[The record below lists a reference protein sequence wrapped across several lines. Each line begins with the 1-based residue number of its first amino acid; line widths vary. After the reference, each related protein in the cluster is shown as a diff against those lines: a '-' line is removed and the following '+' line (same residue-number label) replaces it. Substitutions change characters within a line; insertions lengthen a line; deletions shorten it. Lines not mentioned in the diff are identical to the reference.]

1 MKLSDQIKKIK
12 DVGIDIGSIINYKNC
27 YTNSSN
33 LELFSMLV
41 DGFELY
47 GDGVSVVGRRITDGT
62 IDGNYTAIS
71 IDRVVKQR

>member
-27 YTNSSN
+27 YTNPSN

-41 DGFELY
+41 DGFELCS
-47 GDGVSVVGRRITDGT
+47 DSVSVVGKRIIDGT
-62 IDGNYTAIS
+62 IDGNYTTIP
-71 IDRVVKQR
+71 IDRVVK